1 MVPELSMSAPSAR
14 RAVMIVLDGAGIGA
28 LPDADRYGDVGAA
41 TIPHVASAVG
51 GLHLPTLQRLGLG
64 GISPIE
70 GVPPAASP
78 SACFGKAVELSAGKD
93 TTTGHWELMG
103 LVTEVP
109 FPTYPNGF
117 PPDLLGAFERAIG
130 RGTLGN
136 CVASGTEIIDRLGA
150 EHVATGKPIVYTSA
164 DSVFQIAAHE
174 GTIPLETLY
183 EYCRIARRLLVP
195 PHEVGRV
202 IARPFLGTPGAFQ
215 RTANR
220 HDFSLTPPADS
231 VLDLVLA
238 AGLPVTGVG
247 KIGDIFAMKGLSRT
261 LPVKGNTA
269 GMAATLTVL
278 DEQKTGFVFTN
289 LVDFDMLYGHRND
302 PKGYAAALEAFDA
315 WLPSL
320 LARLVPGDLLVLTAD
335 HGTDPCFPGT
345 DHTREYIPV
354 LLHQPGVPGR
364 DLGILGSFA
373 DLGATVAAHLG
384 AKTPEHGRNVLP

>member
-1 MVPELSMSAPSAR
+1 MVPDLSTSASEAR

-51 GLHLPTLQRLGLG
+51 GLRLPNLQRLGLG
-64 GISPIE
+64 CIAPID
-70 GVPPAASP
+70 GVPVAASP
-78 SACFGKAVELSAGKD
+78 RASFGKAVELSAGKD

-117 PPDLLGAFERAIG
+117 PPDLLGAFERVIG

-220 HDFSLTPPADS
+220 HDFSLTPPANS
-231 VLDLVLA
+231 VLDLLRA

-247 KIGDIFAMKGLSRT
+247 KIGDIFAMKGLSRS
-261 LPVKGNTA
+261 LPVKGNAA
-269 GMAATLTVL
+269 GMATTLSAL
-278 DEQKTGFVFTN
+278 DDQKTGFVFTN

-302 PKGYAAALEAFDA
+302 PKGYAAALEAFDD

-354 LLHQPGVPGR
+354 LFLQPGVAGR

-384 AKTPEHGRNVLP
+384 AKMPEHGRNVLP